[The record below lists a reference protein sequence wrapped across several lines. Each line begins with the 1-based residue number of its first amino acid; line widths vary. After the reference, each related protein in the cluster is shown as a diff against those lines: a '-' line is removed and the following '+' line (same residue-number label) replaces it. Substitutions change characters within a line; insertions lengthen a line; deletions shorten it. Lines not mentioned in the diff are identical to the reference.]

1 MKRMGDRVIFII
13 KNKIR
18 FLVYVI
24 LFLLIVGGAFLI
36 VEAKNQSE
44 KILQNS

>member
-18 FLVYVI
+18 FLAYVI
-24 LFLLIVGGAFLI
+24 LFLLTVG
-36 VEAKNQSE
+36 KNLTEFS
-44 KILQNS
+44 NRS